1 VLFPSIP
8 FISLAAGENV
18 KTLEQLGTA
27 TITPGQLGTPWL
39 NVEGV
44 GKKKPEMICLKKGIL
59 QKLSALRSF
68 RTYPILNCRD
78 PPVIMAIEHAKKNT
92 TRFSWEDQ
100 PSMVRYI
107 YHKPLLSHL

>member
-44 GKKKPEMICLKKGIL
+44 GKKTGDDLSKK
-59 QKLSALRSF
+59 KV
-68 RTYPILNCRD
+68 YC
-78 PPVIMAIEHAKKNT
+78 KNSRLFVVFELT
-92 TRFSWEDQ
+92 PF
-100 PSMVRYI
+100 
-107 YHKPLLSHL
+107 